1 MLFRRSPTTS
11 YRDCQPRYPTILTT
25 PDPFTLTSK
34 RQWTYQ
40 RMRESYRTPIPFGS
54 IIRMEDT
61 SEFSHFFIGKITR
74 VLAHFENV
82 LIVTITSVSH
92 EAGDADPPSSVQLTL
107 PLGIIRLS
115 PRQRIIRWCLE
126 CIDRLPHHYPRT
138 SASLR
143 ESLEEFGK
151 QFGEI
156 EISEASTENLGGEIL
171 VRSSKDY
178 SLDILLRQVRSLV
191 PLSPLTPN

>member
-1 MLFRRSPTTS
+1 
-11 YRDCQPRYPTILTT
+11 
-25 PDPFTLTSK
+25 
-34 RQWTYQ
+34 
-40 RMRESYRTPIPFGS
+40 MRESYRTPIPFGS

-82 LIVTITSVSH
+82 LIVTVTSVSH